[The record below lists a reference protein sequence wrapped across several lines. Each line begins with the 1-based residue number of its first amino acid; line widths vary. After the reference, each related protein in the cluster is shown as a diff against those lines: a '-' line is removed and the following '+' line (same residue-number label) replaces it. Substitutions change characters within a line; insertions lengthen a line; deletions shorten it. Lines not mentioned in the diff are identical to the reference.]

1 MSSRILCD
9 GGMFCLVLGSA
20 RRERNRQVEGTP
32 RAWHGGFL
40 HELDL
45 KDRDGELGRGL
56 RKSGQCGGRASA
68 KAWGGGEACT
78 SGMGGRAV
86 LLGTEY

>member
-9 GGMFCLVLGSA
+9 GGMFHLVLGSA
-20 RRERNRQVEGTP
+20 MRERNGQVEGTP
-32 RAWHGGFL
+32 RVWHGGFL

-45 KDRDGELGRGL
+45 KDRDGKPGRGV
-56 RKSGQCGGRASA
+56 RKSGQRGGRTSA

-86 LLGTEY
+86 LLGTKY